1 MSSGAVTRL
10 LEHCRV
16 LAHQAVCIDD
26 DPQFIQGAI
35 STGMHGIHFQDL
47 SALRAALEPM
57 LADRAPH

>member
-1 MSSGAVTRL
+1 MCSGMSTRL

-16 LAHQAVCIDD
+16 PAHQAVFIDD

-47 SALRAALEPM
+47 SALRATLEPM
-57 LADRAPH
+57 LANRAPH